1 MPRGIFNCRPTLPSY
16 RDGSYE
22 KLILLEEPY
31 FCMPSRPVV
40 LDTNFLLVPFQF
52 KIDIL
57 KELDF
62 LVDVSHR
69 FVVSSRTVDE
79 LNAIGRAIGKD
90 GMAARLALKMLDANK
105 ERIDIIESDDEVDDW
120 IVAYASGN
128 KAIVCTNDSKLR
140 RRLKHAGVKVAAM
153 KSRSKVGFV

>member
-1 MPRGIFNCRPTLPSY
+1 MPARP
-16 RDGSYE
+16 
-22 KLILLEEPY
+22 I
-31 FCMPSRPVV
+31 V

-69 FVVSSRTVDE
+69 FVVSSRTVEE
-79 LNAIGRAIGKD
+79 LKAIGKAVGKD
-90 GMAARLALKMLDANK
+90 GMAARLALKMLEANR
-105 ERIDIIESDDEVDDW
+105 ERIAIVESDVEVDDW
-120 IVAYASGN
+120 IVSYASEN
-128 KAIVCTNDSKLR
+128 RAIVCTNDSNLR
-140 RRLKHAGVKVAAM
+140 RRLKQAGVKVAAM

>member
-1 MPRGIFNCRPTLPSY
+1 MV
-16 RDGSYE
+16 
-22 KLILLEEPY
+22 
-31 FCMPSRPVV
+31 SRPVV

-69 FVVSSRTVDE
+69 FVVSSRTVEE
-79 LNAIGRAIGKD
+79 LKTIGRAIGKD
-90 GMAARLALKMLDANK
+90 GMAARLALKMLEANR
-105 ERIDIIESDDEVDDW
+105 ERIDIIESDSEVDDW

-128 KAIVCTNDSKLR
+128 KAIVCTNDSELR
-140 RRLKHAGVKVAAM
+140 RRLKRAGVKVAAM